1 MEKEEKSAQG
11 DKSRESLN
19 APAALLTDCKHKME
33 RTVQKNNYQKI
44 CQIVCGDQYKKT
56 GIKRTSG

>member
-33 RTVQKNNYQKI
+33 RTVQKNNY
-44 CQIVCGDQYKKT
+44 KT
-56 GIKRTSG
+56 NVSNSLWGSI